1 MNLMR
6 TLLAFTVQHV
16 TTKWLRLLG
25 SKSTLT
31 FSSGTCEIFIF
42 SFFHRF
48 VSPPLKTVDTSS
60 RPLVYIP
67 IWGIVTASETTGVF
81 CCFFC
86 LFWQPKRYMMAKGV
100 SRIVLRFKEVVL
112 F

>member
-1 MNLMR
+1 MR

-81 CCFFC
+81 CCFF
-86 LFWQPKRYMMAKGV
+86 FAYFGSQRDT
-100 SRIVLRFKEVVL
+100 
-112 F
+112 